1 LFEQHLLIK
10 SKLTQYYEIKALFIP
25 VIQPKLLL
33 NIYLNLFSS
42 KIGGDKLANPQI
54 VTKI

>member
-10 SKLTQYYEIKALFIP
+10 SKLTQYYEINALFIP

-54 VTKI
+54 VAKI